1 MCDAR
6 TYKFRFSRVKGHWA
20 PDCLTHI
27 PTGPKVP
34 TLALAEP
41 AADGGTLHSFVSGTI
56 GPCRL
61 LPSVALLRPEVA
73 SAPVQLVHGICA
85 VRPRSPA
92 HADLAWHDW
101 CSATP
106 SLGGGGEMTE
116 TALVTGH
123 RGAEGSALLDTNVVA
138 RLADLARRQP
148 RALAARADGVELD
161 WEALERRS
169 NAAAR
174 TLHARF
180 GTGEE
185 PICLCGLTGTDMAIL
200 PLAVVKSGRPYV
212 WLDRDLP
219 LPRIRQILE
228 LSRAVAIV
236 GTVGDNLREVAPHQ
250 TVLNLATSGTADA
263 SPAVERRPED
273 PVTVLFT
280 SGSTGVPKGV
290 VTSHRYYL
298 AHALSYADRPVG
310 TGHRVA
316 LVVPMSFA
324 YGTIIFLR
332 TLLLGGTL
340 LLFDMNAIGL
350 AGLADWLDTERAE
363 VMEGT
368 PSLLRSLVRTL
379 EPGRVLPALQMVD
392 FGGEPVYG
400 RDIAQLEAHLSP
412 TCQIANVIGAS
423 ELGVFCRYPVAR
435 GIERHGT
442 VPVGRPEAYYDVS
455 LVDEHGRPV
464 PDGGLGEIVV
474 TSSRCSS
481 GYFAQPEQTV
491 ERFTELQDGRTR
503 YRTGDLGRWEGG
515 NLVHL
520 GRADGMVKV
529 RGYLV
534 EPAEVEGALLD
545 SGLVEECVVLGRV
558 VEGEGGSLTAYV
570 VPVVGQRVSVAA
582 VRRDLRQRLP
592 EYMVPRTIVLTET
605 FPRNRTG
612 KIDRLALSELATT
625 TDDTPKVL
633 PRTPWERAVWG
644 AFADALGL
652 EHFGVDDDFFG
663 LGGDSLAAEE
673 LVTSLRLD
681 YGAHV
686 QAADLAV
693 APTVASLAERARWPD
708 IRPSA
713 CVSLRAGGDRPPLF
727 CIAGGGALAIAFVPL
742 VRYLHPDRPVYG
754 LQNPAVVGGGLPDW
768 SVQSLARRFVKEVR
782 ARQPEG
788 PYYLAGHSAGGVIAW
803 EMAQQLARAG
813 ERVGL
818 LVLIDTLRSD
828 VADATRNAAFPGQR
842 SQPSRSVARKLVR
855 LGRDLARISLAGVR
869 PHRLGST
876 QYELFFRHSELLLR
890 RYRPRPWGGPAVV
903 FLARASAEKG
913 SAFGTA
919 LLTGRVETR
928 RRPGD
933 HFTIFREPHAEGFAR
948 ELEEV
953 LQRAQSA
960 HADGSDIVEN

>member
-1 MCDAR
+1 
-6 TYKFRFSRVKGHWA
+6 
-20 PDCLTHI
+20 
-27 PTGPKVP
+27 
-34 TLALAEP
+34 
-41 AADGGTLHSFVSGTI
+41 
-56 GPCRL
+56 
-61 LPSVALLRPEVA
+61 
-73 SAPVQLVHGICA
+73 
-85 VRPRSPA
+85 
-92 HADLAWHDW
+92 
-101 CSATP
+101 
-106 SLGGGGEMTE
+106 MTE

-123 RGAEGSALLDTNVVA
+123 RGSEDPALLDTNVVA

-161 WEALERRS
+161 WEALEHRS

-200 PLAVVKSGRPYV
+200 PIAVVKSGRPYV

-219 LPRIRQILE
+219 LTRIRQILE
-228 LSRAVAIV
+228 LARAVGIV
-236 GTVGDNLREVAPHQ
+236 GTVGDNLNELAAHQ
-250 TVLNLATSGTADA
+250 TVLNLGTAATADEPP
-263 SPAVERRPED
+263 SLEHRPQD
-273 PVTVLFT
+273 PVAVLFT
-280 SGSTGVPKGV
+280 SGSSGVPKGV

-310 TGHRVA
+310 AGHRVA

-324 YGTIIFLR
+324 YGTIIYLR

-350 AGLADWLDTERAE
+350 AGLAEWLDRERAE

-379 EPGRVLPALQMVD
+379 KPGRVLHALQMVD

-400 RDIAQLEAHLSP
+400 RDITQLEAHLSP
-412 TCQIANVIGAS
+412 TCQIDNVIGAS

-435 GIERHGT
+435 GVERHGT
-442 VPVGRPEAYYDVS
+442 VPVGRPETYYDVS
-455 LVDEHGRPV
+455 LVDEHGVPV
-464 PDGGLGEIVV
+464 PEGELGEIVV
-474 TSSRCSS
+474 TSIRCSS
-481 GYFAQPEQTV
+481 GYFGQPEQTA
-491 ERFTELQDGRTR
+491 ERFTELPDGRTR

-570 VPVVGQRVSVAA
+570 IPMGQRVSVAA
-582 VRRDLRQRLP
+582 VRRSLRQRLP
-592 EYMVPRTIVLTET
+592 EYMVPRTIVLTEAL
-605 FPRNRTG
+605 PRNRTG
-612 KIDRLALSELATT
+612 KIDRLALAELPTPSAG
-625 TDDTPKVL
+625 TPKVL

-644 AFADALGL
+644 AFADVLGL

-713 CVSLRAGGDRPPLF
+713 CVNLRAGGDQPPLF
-727 CIAGGGALAIAFVPL
+727 CVAGGGALAIAFIPL

-813 ERVGL
+813 DRVGL

-828 VADATRNAAFPGQR
+828 VADATRNAAFPGQCD
-842 SQPSRSVARKLVR
+842 QPSRSVAHKLVR
-855 LGRDLARISLAGVR
+855 LGRDVARISLAGVR
-869 PHRLGST
+869 PHPHGST

-890 RYRPRPWGGPAVV
+890 RYRPRAWGGPAVV
-903 FLARASAEKG
+903 FLAHASAEKG
-913 SAFGTA
+913 VAFGTA

-953 LQRAQSA
+953 LQREQSA
-960 HADGSDIVEN
+960 HAGGSDVVEN